1 MAIGYAC
8 ITIGVPGSGMSR
20 CNLKNATKE
29 NIRAIISSNL
39 SALEK
44 MVDYNIQNN
53 IKLYRISSDII
64 PFASHSINQIRW
76 WEEEKERLKHIGMKI
91 TKAGMRVSMHPGQ
104 YTVLNASNT
113 QVVQNAFQELIY
125 HEKFLNTLG
134 MDERNKLILHI
145 GGVYGNKAMAMNAF
159 INNYYLLPEE
169 VKDRLIIENDDKNY
183 TIQDVLSIYNEIGT
197 PVVFDTL
204 HHKCNAPKEILSEPL
219 WIKKCELTWKRCD
232 GRQKLH
238 YSEQKK
244 EGAAGSHSDT
254 IFLLDFLEF
263 YQGLYNNDI
272 DIMLEVKD
280 KNLSAVKFNNIVLLD
295 ATAKMLEVEW
305 SRYQYFVLSRS
316 TRLSDDIKQLL
327 EDKEAKVAKGFYD
340 IIEQAFILPEDKDA
354 EINVAQQVWGYLVQ
368 DCGKAEKKRY
378 ERLLAAYENGTGL
391 ILPVKNH
398 LLKCARAREEEF
410 LINSLYFY
418 L

>member
-8 ITIGVPGSGMSR
+8 VTIGVPGSGMSR
-20 CNLKNATKE
+20 CNLKNATNEK
-29 NIRAIISSNL
+29 IRAIISSNL
-39 SALEK
+39 SALETV
-44 MVDYNIQNN
+44 VDYNIQNN
-53 IKLYRISSDII
+53 IKLYRISSDNI
-64 PFASHSINQIRW
+64 PFASHPINQIRW

-91 TKAGMRVSMHPGQ
+91 TKARMRVSMHPGQ
-104 YTVLNASNT
+104 YTVLNASNA

-134 MDERNKLILHI
+134 MDEKSKLVLHI

-159 INNYYLLPEE
+159 VNNYSLLPEE
-169 VKDRLIIENDDKNY
+169 VKNRLVIENDDKNY
-183 TIQDVLSIYNEIGT
+183 TIQDVLSIYNEIGS

-204 HHKCNAPKEILSEPL
+204 HHKCNAPKEILAESL
-219 WIKKCELTWKRCD
+219 WIKKCELTWKQRD

-244 EGAAGSHSDT
+244 EGSSGSHSDT
-254 IFLLDFLEF
+254 IFLPDFLEF
-263 YQGLYNNDI
+263 YQGLYNKNI

-280 KNLSAVKFNNIVLLD
+280 KNLSAVKCNNIVLLD
-295 ATAKMLEVEW
+295 ATANMLEVEW

-316 TRLSDDIKQLL
+316 ARLSDNIKQLL
-327 EDKEAKVAKGFYD
+327 EDKEAKVAKEFYD

-354 EINVAQQVWGYLVQ
+354 EINAAKHVWGYLAR
-368 DCGKAEKKRY
+368 DCGKAEEKRY

-398 LLKCARAREEEF
+398 LLKCARAREEY